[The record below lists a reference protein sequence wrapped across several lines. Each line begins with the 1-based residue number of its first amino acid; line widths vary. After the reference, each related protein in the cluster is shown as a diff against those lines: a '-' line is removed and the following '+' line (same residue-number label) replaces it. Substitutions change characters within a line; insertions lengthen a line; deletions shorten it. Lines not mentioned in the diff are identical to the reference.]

1 NPLHSICL
9 TKLDELYLGTDPFGY
24 TASEPEERYSPT
36 SAVGGDTLRPLPLSG
51 EPAIALRG
59 PTVENPILEGDL
71 IQCPFFERYRKLNF
85 LVLGDKELAY
95 PIEHIMQVLREYDCT
110 VSTKVDPEVDMV
122 LVRTWSIMS
131 EDKQLAEAIK
141 LGLKIVYEVEI
152 LPFLRK

>member
-1 NPLHSICL
+1 M
-9 TKLDELYLGTDPFGY
+9 
-24 TASEPEERYSPT
+24 
-36 SAVGGDTLRPLPLSG
+36 
-51 EPAIALRG
+51 
-59 PTVENPILEGDL
+59 

-95 PIEHIMQVLREYDCT
+95 PLDHIMQVLREYDCT

-131 EDKQLAEAIK
+131 EDKQLAEAVK